1 MLIYAG
7 FKQAIILMARGD
19 LELWRIAW
27 LSLEISVIAVLI
39 SMVLGIPL
47 GTWLSNARF
56 FGRRLIISFI
66 NMGMGLP
73 PVVVGLAVTIFFW
86 RSGPFGWMR
95 LLYTPAA
102 MVVAQVVIAFPIVTG
117 ITLAA
122 MQQLDH
128 KLRLQALSLGASR
141 WQVTRVLWR
150 EARLPLLTA
159 IMAGFG
165 GVISEVGAVLMVGGN
180 IKDDTRVLT
189 TAIVLETRMG
199 RFERAIA
206 LAIILLVLVF
216 GVNLIITYI
225 QQQVSQD
232 G

>member
-19 LELWRIAW
+19 PELWRIAW

-47 GTWLSNARF
+47 GTWLSDARF